1 MNTNTKTGDFLN
13 AEDAKDSQR
22 TQKGYQKEM
31 QKEMQKD
38 GDGFEN
44 DFSHEIIGAAV
55 EIQRVLGPGLLE
67 SAYAAAFAVEL
78 SERELSFEREVP
90 VEAWYKDKPLGV
102 AYRADFIVEGKV
114 IVELKALETVTELHR
129 AQLLSYL
136 RVSGLK
142 LGLLINF
149 HTFPVV
155 KGIHRLVNKL

>member
-1 MNTNTKTGDFLN
+1 MNNKNGDCLN
-13 AEDAKDSQR
+13 AKGAKDSPR
-22 TQKGYQKEM
+22 TQKEYQMEYQKDDERI
-31 QKEMQKD
+31 
-38 GDGFEN
+38 EN
-44 DFSHEIIGAAV
+44 DFSHDIIGAAV
-55 EIQRVLGPGLLE
+55 EIQRVLGSGLLQ

-78 SERELSFEREVP
+78 DERELVFEREVP